1 MSSTNVHSSE
11 HKHICGGQT
20 IAEAPDKNLNMPPQS
35 AGRGPSVIEVR
46 QGEKAVIAVQENI
59 VVKDGDKV
67 IGRATKD
74 GVVLSGNASKV
85 KQVLNKENER

>member
-1 MSSTNVHSSE
+1 MSSTNVHSNQD
-11 HKHICGGQT
+11 KHICCGQT
-20 IAEAPDKNLNMPPQS
+20 IPKEPEENLEMPPQS
-35 AGRGPSVIEVR
+35 AGRRQSVTDVI
-46 QGEKAVIAVQENI
+46 QGEKAVIAVQDNS